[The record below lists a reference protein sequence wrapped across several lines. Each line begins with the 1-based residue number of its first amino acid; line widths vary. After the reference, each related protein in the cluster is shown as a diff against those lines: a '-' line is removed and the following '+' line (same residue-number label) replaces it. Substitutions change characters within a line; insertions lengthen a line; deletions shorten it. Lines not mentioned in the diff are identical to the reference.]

1 LAKKYGTKEQKKII
15 MDEIAEN
22 EAMKLKNE
30 KDAEKKETEKKI
42 KTKGKMTS

>member
-1 LAKKYGTKEQKKII
+1 
-15 MDEIAEN
+15 MDEITEN
-22 EAMKLKNE
+22 EAIKLKNE